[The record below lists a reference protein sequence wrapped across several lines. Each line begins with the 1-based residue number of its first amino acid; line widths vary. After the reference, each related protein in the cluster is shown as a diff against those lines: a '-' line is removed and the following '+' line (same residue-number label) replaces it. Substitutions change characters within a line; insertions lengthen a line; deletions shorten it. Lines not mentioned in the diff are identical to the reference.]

1 MCIDYVRHENKVGK
15 KVSTTKH
22 DKPWLCEQAFQGE
35 EEYECVSLDDLM

>member
-1 MCIDYVRHENKVGK
+1 MLGMKIRWEK
-15 KVSTTKH
+15 KVSITKQ